1 MFLFLP
7 DNRPN
12 CSMKK
17 LIIGLV
23 LLLPFFATAQDTL
36 EMQDPSRVNL
46 SNPYQTVYTHLSNLQ
61 DDSYFPEM
69 AQEALNAKT
78 LSKEERTGL
87 SIKLKQ
93 IFDGKGFMIDLE
105 HLPKNPNYKDTIT
118 GKAML
123 VVDQR
128 LPMIYLEK
136 VGAKWLYSA
145 KTVDKIDEL
154 HSEVYPWGTDHL
166 VNLLSDGHSQTK
178 YFGLYSWQIL
188 GILIVVFFSFLIHI
202 VLTWIFEGI
211 IIRMLIRAGQ
221 RTIAGQYI
229 KPVAKPFSLFAVA
242 VILTILV
249 PVLQLPIIFSKYII
263 LTIKALIPI
272 FGTLVFY
279 KLVDLLAA
287 HFEKLASRTE
297 STLDDQLVPL
307 IRRALKVFVV
317 ITGGLFTLQNLNFNI
332 TALLAGISIGGLA
345 FALAAQDTLKNLF
358 GSLMIF
364 VDRPFQIGD
373 WIISDKIDGSV
384 EEVGF
389 RSTRVRTFH
398 NSVTYVPNGKIADM
412 TIDNMG
418 MRQYRRF
425 KTNLAITYDTPA
437 DLIDVFVKGLERIV
451 LEHPDTR
458 KDYYNIYLNN
468 FGASSLEILFYIFF
482 EVPAWPAELKAR
494 HEVMLSIIKLAEEL
508 GVRFALPT
516 QTLHMETFP
525 EKKSLTPEFSGNK
538 EDYETKMSTWFGK
551 EQVREN

>member
-7 DNRPN
+7 NNRLSS
-12 CSMKK
+12 SMKN
-17 LIIGLV
+17 LIIGII
-23 LLLPFFATAQDTL
+23 LLLPIFANGQDT
-36 EMQDPSRVNL
+36 SSVNL

-61 DDSYFPEM
+61 DDSYYPEI
-69 AQEALNAKT
+69 AQKALNAKGVDASRRAE
-78 LSKEERTGL
+78 LAV
-87 SIKLKQ
+87 KLKQ
-93 IFDGKGFMIDLE
+93 IFDGKGYMIDLDK
-105 HLPKNPNYKDTIT
+105 LPRNPNFKDTIT

-123 VVDQR
+123 VVDDR
-128 LPMIYLEK
+128 IPLVYLEK
-136 VGAKWLYSA
+136 VGNKWFFSS
-145 KTVDKIDEL
+145 KTVENIDEL
-154 HSEVYPWGTDHL
+154 HADVYPWGTDSL
-166 VNLLSDGHSQTK
+166 VQLLSNGHSLTK

-188 GILIVVFFSFLIHI
+188 GILIIVFFSFLIHML
-202 VLTWIFEGI
+202 LTWVFEGI
-211 IIRMLIRAGQ
+211 IIRLLIRAGQ

-242 VILTILV
+242 FLLTILI

-263 LTIKALIPI
+263 VTIKALIPI
-272 FGTLVFY
+272 FGTMVFY
-279 KLVDLLAA
+279 KMVDLLAA
-287 HFEKLASRTE
+287 HFEKLAAKNE

-398 NSVTYVPNGKIADM
+398 NSVTYVPNGKMADM

-418 MRQYRRF
+418 MRQYRRY
-425 KTNLAITYDTPA
+425 KTSLAITYDTPA
-437 DLIDVFVKGLERIV
+437 DLIEVFVKGLERIV
-451 LEHPDTR
+451 LEHPATR
-458 KDYYNIYLNN
+458 KDFYNIYLNN

-482 EVPAWPAELKAR
+482 EVPALPAELKAR
-494 HEVMLSIIKLAEEL
+494 HEIMISIIKLAEEL
-508 GVRFALPT
+508 GVRFAFPT
-516 QTLHMETFP
+516 QTLHMENFP
-525 EKKSLTPEFSGNK
+525 EKKSLTPEYSGNK
-538 EDYETKMSTWFGK
+538 DEYETKMSGWFEK
-551 EQVREN
+551 EKVGAAREN